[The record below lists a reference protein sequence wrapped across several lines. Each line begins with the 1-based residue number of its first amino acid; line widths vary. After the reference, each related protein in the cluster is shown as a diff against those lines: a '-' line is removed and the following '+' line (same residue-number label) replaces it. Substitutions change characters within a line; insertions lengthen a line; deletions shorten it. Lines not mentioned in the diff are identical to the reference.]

1 MALEGIAK
9 LGESDLE
16 TVAGGAISD
25 IWEGVSE
32 AFTQNFGL
40 DISSS
45 IRAYVEMCGHSDLIS
60 ARHWRLG
67 NLCGRVI
74 SMSTLLVIGYQGG
87 RIFHRRKKIA
97 RYFGE
102 KLIKWFA
109 HK

>member
-25 IWEGVSE
+25 IFIGMGDALRYEIGWDLPFQIRSYGNIPVAEDNARGRHKFLGSI
-32 AFTQNFGL
+32 FGR
-40 DISSS
+40 I
-45 IRAYVEMCGHSDLIS
+45 IG
-60 ARHWRLG
+60 
-67 NLCGRVI
+67 
-74 SMSTLLVIGYQGG
+74 MSTLIAAGYGG
-87 RIFHRRKKIA
+87 GLIFHKRKKIA

-102 KLIKWFA
+102 KLIKWSD